1 MVIELSGVQFC
12 LKSQVWLGTKIARRS
27 SITALL
33 HQYFNDQLTGLL
45 ESGNKKAFKSYFVLE
60 TEMMHYRRYRAKMV
74 RFKTAM
80 MGFKVCEND
89 SFTRPPSMFYK
100 YRRKNVMTECIQA
113 YIASSVKQTFTNCF
127 SPLFTG
133 SLRCV
138 WVRLVYII
146 LDTTT
151 NFTVAFTARHTRCT

>member
-1 MVIELSGVQFC
+1 
-12 LKSQVWLGTKIARRS
+12 
-27 SITALL
+27 
-33 HQYFNDQLTGLL
+33 
-45 ESGNKKAFKSYFVLE
+45 
-60 TEMMHYRRYRAKMV
+60 
-74 RFKTAM
+74 

-100 YRRKNVMTECIQA
+100 YRRKNIMTKCIQA

-151 NFTVAFTARHTRCT
+151 NFTVAFTARHTRYTQTFLVTTRCASRLRTLGDLKSVSPIPIFIQDLTILTPYTLLFQMTFRVCLNRLDLLKSRTTLIVDYK